1 MMDTIMMDLQ
11 LVKHVIQLAANA
23 QVHRSRNVQNVKL
36 LISLMVTRV
45 KLVMLVVMAVLELE
59 KVTV

>member
-1 MMDTIMMDLQ
+1 MMDIIMMDQ
-11 LVKHVIQLAANA
+11 QHVKHVMQLVPNA
-23 QVHRSRNVQNVKL
+23 QVHRSRNVQNVKQ
-36 LISLMVTRV
+36 LISLMVTHV